1 MNLFIFFFF
10 KVLHLAKTGKET
22 CLHFVLY
29 ETRQALT
36 ARFYLRFFVL
46 DMKGKGEGRRAFLL
60 QHYPLPQAAVRQ
72 CFDSPNENANFT

>member
-22 CLHFVLY
+22 CLRFVLY

-46 DMKGKGEGRRAFLL
+46 DM
-60 QHYPLPQAAVRQ
+60 
-72 CFDSPNENANFT
+72 N

>member
-22 CLHFVLY
+22 CLRFVLY

-46 DMKGKGEGRRAFLL
+46 DMNYEGRFYCNTTPFLKQQL
-60 QHYPLPQAAVRQ
+60 VSVLITGMKMQILP
-72 CFDSPNENANFT
+72 SLHP